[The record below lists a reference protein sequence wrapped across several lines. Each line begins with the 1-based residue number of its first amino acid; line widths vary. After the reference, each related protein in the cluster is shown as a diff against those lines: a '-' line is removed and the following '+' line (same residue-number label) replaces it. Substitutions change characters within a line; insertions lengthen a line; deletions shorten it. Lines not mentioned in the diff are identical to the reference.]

1 MIYLLFM
8 AFFVPLLS
16 LSDAAVVTWK
26 CNQESDVKQYSVEY
40 TKDAGA
46 SYKEVAIVAHPKPC
60 EGRVTHTDALSIA
73 PGKEMYRVFAIDS
86 TNQKSVASVSAPAI
100 PPPPVVVIGN
110 IPKLDVTSITTSS
123 AVITYQEPSDG
134 LGGIAKSNI
143 RYSIGGMSWGSAKD
157 ATCSAGVCQLS
168 DLPADSLISV
178 MGIGYMPQATGG
190 SKFGPFSPIATF
202 RTAKAEVPLSPPPV
216 LTVTLK
222 QVLRDSFRSCKT
234 KRLTLPSCLTLLDTA
249 IRKVTEP

>member
-1 MIYLLFM
+1 MIYLLFI
-8 AFFVPLLS
+8 AFFLPLLS
-16 LSDAAVVTWK
+16 VSDAAVVTWK

-46 SYKEVAIVAHPKPC
+46 SYEEVAIVAHPKPC
-60 EGRVTHTDALSIA
+60 EGRVTHTDALPIV

-86 TNQKSVASVSAPAI
+86 TDRKSVASVSAPAI

-123 AVITYQEPSDG
+123 SVITYQEPSDG

-143 RYSIGGMSWGSAKD
+143 RYSIGDMSWGSAKD
-157 ATCSAGVCQLS
+157 APCSAGVCQLS
-168 DLPADSLISV
+168 DLPADSLISA
-178 MGIGYMPQATGG
+178 MGLGFMPQVTGG

-202 RTAKAEVPLSPPPV
+202 RTLAKPVPPPV
-216 LTVTLK
+216 PTVTLK
-222 QVLRDSFRSCKT
+222 QALLDGFADCRVNRRT
-234 KRLTLPSCLTLLDTA
+234 TLACITLLEKA
-249 IRKVTEP
+249 LGKVTE